1 MNNERIKEFMAQ
13 AGTDSSG
20 KWMSVDNA
28 KKFAELIAA
37 ECAGIADSAEP
48 YQASDL
54 ILKQFGITP

>member
-1 MNNERIKEFMAQ
+1 MNNERINHIMHQ

-20 KWMSVDNA
+20 KWLSVDNA

-37 ECAGIADSAEP
+37 ECANIAEGAEP

-54 ILKQFGITP
+54 ILKHFGIDK